1 MWSHPS
7 YFFFNIAWWGHF
19 ALYTS
24 RCVCALR
31 FFHHL
36 KCSYFQSLFSAFG
49 EVLNSNPTDSTLIF
63 VAMKRTA
70 AWLEVG
76 QWLWDGNLTIQPEQ
90 RHDIDRTVWWRWDT
104 IPWPSTATWSVEWER
119 WWGWQASILQ
129 TACVNKPSGLL
140 PLHCQKK
147 AKNLRNAPGRT
158 ACSLLVIVYSRWLF
172 PLCIFSPKKFTYFVK
187 YKDLRRDVQCHVL
200 RGPSVHGFRGLVCG
214 APKVRSWNLMSVNR
228 HIVCF
233 LLCLRRGRGF
243 CARCIP

>member
-1 MWSHPS
+1 MHSSRCDHIRP
-7 YFFFNIAWWGHF
+7 FFFNIAWWGHF
-19 ALYTS
+19 AILYTC

-104 IPWPSTATWSVEWER
+104 IPWPSTATWSVEWEKVVR
-119 WWGWQASILQ
+119 MAGKHIADRMCQQAKRSFA
-129 TACVNKPSGLL
+129 TALS
-140 PLHCQKK
+140 KK

-158 ACSLLVIVYSRWLF
+158 ACSLLLIVYSRWLF
-172 PLCIFSPKKFTYFVK
+172 LLCIFSPKKVTYFVK
-187 YKDLRRDVQCHVL
+187 YKLQYDIFVITFIY
-200 RGPSVHGFRGLVCG
+200 GPDPIYGEMCSVMCCG
-214 APKVRSWNLMSVNR
+214 AHL
-228 HIVCF
+228 
-233 LLCLRRGRGF
+233 
-243 CARCIP
+243 

>member
-1 MWSHPS
+1 MHSSRCDHIRPI
-7 YFFFNIAWWGHF
+7 FCNIAWWGHF

-76 QWLWDGNLTIQPEQ
+76 QWLWDGLNVFFLLTIWQSNQ
-90 RHDIDRTVWWRWDT
+90 NRDT
-104 IPWPSTATWSVEWER
+104 ISTGPFDEDGIQFRGHPRRHGAWSGKGGEDGRQAYWSMVESSR
-119 WWGWQASILQ
+119 LQ

-147 AKNLRNAPGRT
+147 QRTLGMGPGE
-158 ACSLLVIVYSRWLF
+158 L
-172 PLCIFSPKKFTYFVK
+172 
-187 YKDLRRDVQCHVL
+187 HVL
-200 RGPSVHGFRGLVCG
+200 YY
-214 APKVRSWNLMSVNR
+214 W
-228 HIVCF
+228 
-233 LLCLRRGRGF
+233 
-243 CARCIP
+243 